1 MIRRRL
7 LVAILIG
14 SLVAACGQAEPS
26 RSGSPRPSDR
36 TATPSEPAPS
46 GAASSPYPTL
56 APDVEPVDPSD
67 ALAQILSGVQRDG
80 SVPLETALEA
90 FALLIGPLPGVEAPS
105 GDVSREVDG
114 TTALKMLLGHR
125 EELTSAQWA
134 AVHDLLDPRP
144 VTTTLASGPLIAAVG
159 PGPMRTAANPCPGGK
174 ESPRRAEFEMEVNQ
188 AIPTLESR
196 LGHKLRI
203 PIGIIFQGVATQIVP
218 GQEDFE
224 VFAITKP
231 MGADC
236 KVDEG
241 ASRPKSCQIQF
252 TNRGEGLEGFE
263 FKHVVSHEV
272 FHCFQLDL
280 ATSSAA
286 AYRVGKWLDEG
297 SASWVGETISGGSTV
312 GGADWV
318 EWLKYPGRPLF
329 GRTYDGIGFFMHL
342 QDVGVDPWKL
352 LVPMHLKAEASS
364 ADAYQ
369 VAVKAASA
377 KLLDAWGSSY
387 IRDGTLRPD
396 WSTDGLG
403 LPNGISTPVPEVE
416 LTDNTTIV
424 GGADPLTAL
433 AARIDLQ
440 SEAVVFEPMF
450 VTSGAHGLIRFSDGT
465 QKTMAEAASQPFCLK
480 SGGCV
485 CPEGSY
491 GSGHAWQQGASGQL
505 LFGIAGH
512 TDGLDLEI
520 QAMTV
525 DVTCAQAPEDFVPE
539 EPCWCPPGP
548 LGRHDIDRSTVTAWT
563 QVEGRRTRRT
573 DPPRRLQA

>member
-1 MIRRRL
+1 ML
-7 LVAILIG
+7 
-14 SLVAACGQAEPS
+14 EPS
-26 RSGSPRPSDR
+26 P
-36 TATPSEPAPS
+36 EPID
-46 GAASSPYPTL
+46 
-56 APDVEPVDPSD
+56 PDDPW
-67 ALAQILSGVQRDG
+67 AQVLTGIERDG
-80 SVPLETALEA
+80 TVPLETALEA
-90 FALLIGPLPGVEAPS
+90 FALLIGPLPGVETPP
-105 GDVSREVDG
+105 GEVPLVEDG
-114 TTALKMLLGHR
+114 TPAVTMLLSHWD
-125 EELTSAQWA
+125 ELTPAQQRVVDDYLTPPPSTAGITTGPLTA
-134 AVHDLLDPRP
+134 ALGGGP
-144 VTTTLASGPLIAAVG
+144 TTAAGSGPCL
-159 PGPMRTAANPCPGGK
+159 GGRD
-174 ESPRRAEFEMEVNQ
+174 SPRQADFDAAISQ
-188 AIPTLESR
+188 AISTVGSM
-196 LGHKLRI
+196 LGRQLKI
-203 PIGIIFQGVATQIVP
+203 PISVVFHGVSDQVSGEEGVHVMAVANAM
-218 GQEDFE
+218 D
-224 VFAITKP
+224 A
-231 MGADC
+231 AC
-236 KVDEG
+236 KVIKG
-241 ASRPKSCQIQF
+241 KVRPASCQLQF

-263 FKHVVSHEV
+263 LLHLAHHEV
-272 FHCFQLDL
+272 FHCFQFEF
-280 ATSSAA
+280 ATTVADH
-286 AYRVGKWLDEG
+286 YRVHQWLAEG
-297 SASWVGETISGGSTV
+297 SAAWVGETIAGNSSLGGKY
-312 GGADWV
+312 WV
-318 EWLKYPGRPLF
+318 PWLKYPGQPLF
-329 GRTYDGIGFFMHL
+329 RRTYDAIGFFMHL